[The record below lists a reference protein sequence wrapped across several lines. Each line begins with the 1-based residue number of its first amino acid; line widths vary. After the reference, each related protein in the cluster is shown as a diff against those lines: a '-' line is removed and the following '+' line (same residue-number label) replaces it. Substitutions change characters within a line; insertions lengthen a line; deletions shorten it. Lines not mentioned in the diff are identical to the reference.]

1 MLAGDMLRRSAK
13 RFPDKPAII
22 CGDET
27 LTYRALD
34 ERANA
39 LAHAL
44 IGLRL
49 PKGSKVAMLSR
60 NVTDY
65 GTVFF
70 GVARTGYVLVNISVL
85 YAPEELTFVLNK
97 ADTDVLIFDPFLG
110 EKVEAVRAEIARAES
125 LDTGKRYVESEYDVA
140 DVVSVF
146 RHYAAVA
153 GSDLGRVVDTGRPG
167 IAATVVK
174 EPIGVCSLIT
184 PWNYPLLQASWK
196 VAPCLAAGNTFVL
209 KPSEITPHSTIHLVR
224 LLEEAGLPAGVG
236 PVFTPAANELPMF
249 T

>member
-13 RFPDKPAII
+13 RFPDKAAII

-34 ERANA
+34 ARANA

-44 IGLRL
+44 LALGL

-70 GVARTGYVLVNISVL
+70 GVARTGYVLVNVSVL

-97 ADTDVLIFDPFLG
+97 ADADVLIFDPFLA
-110 EKVEAVRAEIARAES
+110 EKVEAVKGDVPRIKTFISLSDAPASIGAKTIDDFIA
-125 LDTGKRYVESEYDVA
+125 G
-140 DVVSVF
+140 
-146 RHYAAVA
+146 
-153 GSDLGRVVDTGRPG
+153 
-167 IAATVVK
+167 
-174 EPIGVCSLIT
+174 
-184 PWNYPLLQASWK
+184 
-196 VAPCLAAGNTFVL
+196 APT
-209 KPSEITPHSTIHLVR
+209 T
-224 LLEEAGLPAGVG
+224 LP
-236 PVFTPAANELPMF
+236 
-249 T
+249 